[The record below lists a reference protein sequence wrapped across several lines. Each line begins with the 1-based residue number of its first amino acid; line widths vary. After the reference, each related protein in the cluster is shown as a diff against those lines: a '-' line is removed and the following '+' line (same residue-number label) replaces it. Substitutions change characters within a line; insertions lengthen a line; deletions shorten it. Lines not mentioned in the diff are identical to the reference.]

1 MQKDSLIEVTN
12 LKKHFPVTSGF
23 FSKVVGHIKAVDGVS
38 FYINEGET
46 LGLAG
51 ESGCGKTTTGRA
63 ILRLLEP
70 SSGIVRYKGQNI
82 LHLKQKEMRRMRP
95 KFQIIFQDPFSSL
108 NPRMKVLDIVGEAL
122 VIHGMVSKK
131 DKKDRVA
138 GVLKKIGLSNDALN
152 RYPHEFSGGQRQRIC
167 IARAIALSPS
177 FIVCDEAVSALDV
190 SIQAQII
197 NLFIML
203 QKELNLSY
211 LFIAHDLSVVKHIS
225 NRIAIMYLGKI
236 VETASTKELFENPLH
251 PYTKALLSSVPSPDP
266 TKRSSRIMLKGD
278 IPSPQNPPPGRS
290 FYTRCTYAEKICSAE
305 EPAAIDVGKRHIVKC
320 ILAKP
325 QT

>member
-1 MQKDSLIEVTN
+1 
-12 LKKHFPVTSGF
+12 
-23 FSKVVGHIKAVDGVS
+23 
-38 FYINEGET
+38 
-46 LGLAG
+46 
-51 ESGCGKTTTGRA
+51 
-63 ILRLLEP
+63 
-70 SSGIVRYKGQNI
+70 
-82 LHLKQKEMRRMRP
+82 MRP

-108 NPRMKVLDIVGEAL
+108 NPRMKILDIVGEAL
-122 VIHGMVSKK
+122 VYHGMALKRE
-131 DKKDRVA
+131 KKDRVA
-138 GVLKKIGLSNDALN
+138 EVLKKVGLSKDALN

-236 VETASTKELFENPLH
+236 VETASTKELFGNPLH
-251 PYTKALLSSVPSPDP
+251 PYTKALLSAVPSTDP
-266 TKRSSRIMLKGD
+266 TKKSNRIMLKGD
-278 IPSPQNPPPGRS
+278 IPSPQNPPPGCA
-290 FYTRCTYAEKICSAE
+290 FHTRCPYAEKICSLE
-305 EPAAIDVGKRHIVKC
+305 EPGEIDVGKKHIVKC
-320 ILAKP
+320 ILAKS

>member
-23 FSKVVGHIKAVDGVS
+23 YSKVVGHIKAVDGVS

-63 ILRLLEP
+63 VLRLVEP

-122 VIHGMVSKK
+122 VIHGIVSKG

-138 GVLKKIGLSNDALN
+138 GVLKKVGLSNDALS

-211 LFIAHDLSVVKHIS
+211 LFIAHDLSVVKYIS

-251 PYTKALLSSVPSPDP
+251 PYTKALLSAVPSPDP

-278 IPSPQNPPPGRS
+278 IPSPQNPPPGCA
-290 FYTRCTYAEKICSAE
+290 FHTRCPYAEKICSAE
-305 EPAAIDVGKRHIVKC
+305 EPAAINVGEKHIVKC